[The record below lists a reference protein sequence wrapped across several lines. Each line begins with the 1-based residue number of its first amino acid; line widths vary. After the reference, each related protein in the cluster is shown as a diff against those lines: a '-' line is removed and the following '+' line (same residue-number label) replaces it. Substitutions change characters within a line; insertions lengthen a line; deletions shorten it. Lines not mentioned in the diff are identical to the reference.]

1 MAMGKAGFYMGI
13 LFIAVLFSGL
23 ILKVGTDLNTDTSIT
38 LDDKS
43 TDYLTTYTTKL
54 NTTSFQSLGEANDLE
69 NASILKGSEE
79 GETSS
84 YDIFATINYYK
95 SRVEGVLSYFSI
107 IGNLP
112 AFILVSLG
120 LPVTPFSIFSNI
132 FSVVFWVS
140 LILLFIKFVRG
151 S

>member
-1 MAMGKAGFYMGI
+1 MAMGKAGFYMSI
-13 LFIAVLFSGL
+13 LFVAVLFSGL
-23 ILKVGTDLNTDTSIT
+23 LLSVGNDLNNDPSIT
-38 LDDKS
+38 LDEKS
-43 TDYLTTYTTKL
+43 KDYLGTYTVGL
-54 NTTSFQSLGEANDLE
+54 NTSSFQPLGEANDLD
-69 NASILKGSEE
+69 NTSILQGAEE

-84 YDIFATINYYK
+84 FDIFATINYYK
-95 SRVEGVLSYFSI
+95 SRVEGVLSFFSV

-112 AFILVSLG
+112 AFMLVSLG

-132 FSVVFWVS
+132 FSVIFWVS